1 MIDALKTYKLSL
13 FFAFFLFL
21 YLPLQAQEKSK
32 LELLIDKAYS
42 IIEGSESKPRKNY
55 FYIVPIW
62 GISPETGI
70 KLGASFGYVF
80 KTADD
85 SITRPSSI
93 RLNTSYTQLNQFNI
107 RPHVDIFFK
116 QNTYNLKAQYVY
128 NDFNEYFWG
137 LGNSAPESAKELYNF
152 KQQRFNA
159 RLVKQV
165 FKNWYFGPQLMY
177 EKLYKVDFS
186 DLSTTQQNNIPGI
199 NGYEVLGAG
208 LAFAFDNR
216 NNVFFPTSGAYLEI
230 SNHMFMNQKL
240 NSYRFKAVVMDL
252 RKYISIGKKDV
263 FAAQF
268 FGSYNGGYV
277 PYRQMPTIGNDM
289 IMRGYY
295 NGRYRDDHYFAMQ
308 AEYRKFIWGPVG
320 AAVFAG
326 FGNVG
331 SNLTELSQNLKP
343 NYGIG
348 LRGLMIRKEHLNA
361 RIDIGFGEKNTRG
374 VYFTIAE
381 AF

>member
-1 MIDALKTYKLSL
+1 MPNVSITYKRA
-13 FFAFFLFL
+13 FIFTFFLLFL
-21 YLPLQAQEKSK
+21 SSVDAQEKSK

-42 IIEGSESKPRKNY
+42 IIEGPTAKPRKNY
-55 FYIVPIW
+55 FFVVPIW
-62 GISPETGI
+62 SVSPETGI

-85 SITRPSSI
+85 STTRPSSV
-93 RLNTSYTQLNQFNI
+93 RLNSSYTQLRQFSI

-128 NDFNEYFWG
+128 NDFNEYYWG
-137 LGNSAPESAKELYNF
+137 VGNTSPGSAKELYNF
-152 KQQRFNA
+152 NQHRFNA

-165 FKNWYFGPQLMY
+165 FKNWYFGPQLIY
-177 EKLYKVDFS
+177 EKIYKIDFS
-186 DLSTTQQNNIPGI
+186 ALSNTQQSNIPGI
-199 NGYEVLGAG
+199 NGYEVFGAG
-208 LAFAFDNR
+208 LALAFDNR

-230 SNHMFMNQKL
+230 SNHLFLNPTI
-240 NSYRFKAVVMDL
+240 NSYRYKTLLMDL
-252 RKYISIGKKDV
+252 RKYVTVGKRDV

-268 FGSYNGGYV
+268 LGSYNSGLV
-277 PYRQMPTIGNDM
+277 PFRQMPTIGNDM

-295 NGRYRDDHYFAMQ
+295 NGRYRDNHYFALQ

-320 AAVFAG
+320 AAVFVG
-326 FGNVG
+326 LGNVG
-331 SNLTELSQNLKP
+331 TNVSDLTQQIKP

-361 RIDIGFGEKNTRG
+361 RIDIGFGDKNTRG

>member
-13 FFAFFLFL
+13 FFAFFLFF

-32 LELLIDKAYS
+32 LERLIDKAYS

-62 GISPETGI
+62 AISPETGI

-107 RPHVDIFFK
+107 RPHIDIFFK
-116 QNTYNLKAQYVY
+116 QNTYNLKAQFVY
-128 NDFNEYFWG
+128 NDFNEFFWG
-137 LGNSAPESAKELYNF
+137 VGNLAPESAKELYNF

-208 LAFAFDNR
+208 LALAFDNR

-230 SNHMFMNQKL
+230 SNHLFLNPTV
-240 NSYRFKAVVMDL
+240 NSYRYKTLLMDL
-252 RKYISIGKKDV
+252 RKYVTVGKKDV

-268 FGSYNGGYV
+268 LGSYNGGLV
-277 PYRQMPTIGNDM
+277 PFRQMPTIGNDM

-331 SNLTELSQNLKP
+331 SNLAELSQNLKP

-348 LRGLMIRKEHLNA
+348 LRGL
-361 RIDIGFGEKNTRG
+361 
-374 VYFTIAE
+374 
-381 AF
+381 